1 MIVKLSLSLDKL
13 KPIIIMK
20 RILLAICVMAVS
32 VVSSYGQSSRT
43 PFTFAWLSD
52 VHLNSF
58 AYAEDDLRQSIE
70 DINTNPAVD
79 FAILSGDVTEFGDTK
94 EFLLLQ
100 EILKNFRKPYLLL
113 PGNHDVN
120 WSENGCTM
128 FNKIFKASHF
138 CYDWQGVRFIGCGAG
153 PSLRMGPPHIP
164 REEILWL
171 DSIIRATPREQP
183 IIFVN
188 HFPLNQDLSNWYEV
202 TDILKTRNVLVAL
215 AGHLHVNRAYDAE
228 GIPAVIGR
236 SSLRRKDPIGG
247 YNLVTVGKDSITFCE
262 RIIKTETRPAWNV
275 VRLHAATVAS
285 PGIPGE
291 KKDTV
296 YFHPDFSIN
305 STYPAVRKVW
315 QQKDVTDVASQGS
328 IDGELYIYT
337 NTAGMVHALNARNG
351 ETVWTYATGNK
362 VFSVPF
368 ITSRLVVVT
377 SCDGFVY
384 ALDKKDGSVRW
395 RYDTGY
401 PIVACPTMA
410 GGNVYV
416 GSSNGKFYSLHLADG
431 TPDWIADG
439 LDGYIESRPAIDSRR
454 AYIGTWGAM
463 FYAIDRKTGEKVWK
477 FDTGRGRYFSPGA
490 CWPVVLPYRK
500 DGKSSEQVIVLSS
513 DYFVR
518 AFNPEDG
525 KILWASDEAKG
536 RESLGF
542 SPDGKTMYVKGIR
555 NNITAADISKGSYTP
570 LWDTL
575 MPYESNFIPT
585 RMETTEEYV
594 FIPTEF
600 GVVHAVRTDGSGIA
614 WSHKVSH
621 SAVTSLK
628 NVGDHRLIVMTMDGT
643 VTCLTYP

>member
-1 MIVKLSLSLDKL
+1 
-13 KPIIIMK
+13 MK

-32 VVSSYGQSSRT
+32 VVSYGQSSRA

-70 DINTNPAVD
+70 DINANPAVD

-171 DSIIRATPREQP
+171 DSIVRATPREQP

-285 PGIPGE
+285 PGIAGE

-296 YFHPDFSIN
+296 YFRPDFSIN
-305 STYPAVRKVW
+305 NTYPAVREVW

-362 VFSVPF
+362 VFSAPF

-401 PIVACPTMA
+401 PIVACPAVA

-416 GSSNGKFYSLHLADG
+416 GSSNGKFYSIRFADG

-439 LDGYIESRPAIDSRR
+439 LDGYIESRPAIDGRR

-463 FYAIDRKTGEKVWK
+463 FYAIDRRTGEKVWK

-518 AFNPEDG
+518 DLNPEDG

-542 SPDGKTMYVKGIR
+542 SPDGKTMYIKGIK
-555 NNITAADISKGSYTP
+555 NNITAVDVSKGSYTP
-570 LWDTL
+570 LWNTL

-628 NVGDHRLIVMTMDGT
+628 NAGDHRLIVMTMDGT
-643 VTCLTYP
+643 VTCLAYP